1 MNVVVLFFVGIPLV
15 AGVVLRFAAFNES
28 HFKTT
33 LYASLAVFACV
44 GVGFA
49 FKFQHRP
56 PAAFSSNFQIIVAVS
71 VAVIVLVFL
80 LWVFRDVK
88 NEKEDEG
95 AFMGGMILL
104 APLILG
110 LITYAVLRDVSS
122 QKYGAIALGAAVVIS
137 FLVVGALNAIL
148 GPISAGFTLS
158 AVMYSTSMGDGFHHT
173 FIWKEF
179 FEFFEISGTFI
190 KILVI
195 AVTSLLSAYDTAAE
209 MLE

>member
-1 MNVVVLFFVGIPLV
+1 MDVFALFLIGIPLV
-15 AGVVLRFAAFNES
+15 AGVVLRFTAFNEC
-28 HFKTT
+28 HFKKTFQ
-33 LYASLAVFACV
+33 ASLAVFACV

-49 FKFQHRP
+49 FKFQHKP
-56 PAAFSSNFQIIVAVS
+56 PAAFSNNFPIIVATS
-71 VAVIVLVFL
+71 FAVVILVFL
-80 LWVFRDVK
+80 LWIFRDVK
-88 NEKEDEG
+88 AEKEDEG

-110 LITYAVLRDVSS
+110 FITYGVLRDMSF
-122 QKYGAIALGAAVVIS
+122 QKYGSIALGAAVVIS

-179 FEFFEISGTFI
+179 FEFFEVNGTI
-190 KILVI
+190 LKILVVT
-195 AVTSLLSAYDTAAE
+195 VTSLLSAYDTAAE